1 MTPCPTDEE
10 FVRLFDGSLPWEE
23 TERFRAHVARCH
35 RCREQD
41 QTLRTLIADVKAA
54 IPVDV
59 DARAHTRAVMEQLDL
74 HDRSIAVGATPRR
87 AWLFMGAGSAAVF
100 ALLIAVYAG
109 FRPSPATGAWQARGG
124 QVQST
129 ISRDVGGKPY
139 APGGDGLWPLVS
151 GS

>member
-87 AWLFMGAGSAAVF
+87 AWLVMCAGSATVC
-100 ALLIAVYAG
+100 ALLIAGYVS
-109 FRPSPATGAWQARGG
+109 FRRSPATDAWQAPLRH
-124 QVQST
+124 VQS
-129 ISRDVGGKPY
+129 SFVLFVAVKPH
-139 APGGDGLWPLVS
+139 ALHVVPRL
-151 GS
+151 